1 MSAKITGPKGAPDL
15 FPPRSLLHDEIIS
28 RATELCKLY
37 GYGRIETPVFESTQL
52 FEKGL
57 EPGSD
62 VVTKQM
68 YTFEDRGGR
77 SMTLRPD
84 MTAPVVRSVLQ
95 HGLDRLG
102 KPLKLYYVAP
112 IFRQE
117 SPQFGRQRQF
127 TQVGIEALGSPGP
140 EIDAEVIQLAM
151 EVYRAV
157 GLRDVELAL
166 NSIGHPGCR
175 AAYIPKLQEYL
186 RSIAGQLCEDC
197 RRKIDT
203 NPLRTFDC
211 KVPSDRE
218 LLEGAPLIV
227 DHLCDEC
234 AAHYDQLKSLLGDF
248 GVDFT
253 EDPRLVRGLDYYTRT
268 AFEFTAAGLGSQNA
282 VGGGGRYDG
291 LAEALGGPSLPGIG
305 FGLGVE
311 RIALALEATGAKPA
325 RRLDVFVVAL
335 GDRARKVARA
345 VVANLRSEG
354 YSTDLDFAGR
364 DVKAQFKAANNLG
377 ARWAVVIGDKEIDTG
392 LYNVKNLDTREEQQ
406 VQPARLAGYLAVRR

>member
-1 MSAKITGPKGAPDL
+1 MSSKITGPKGAPDL
-15 FPPRSLLHDEIIS
+15 FPPRSQLHDEIIS
-28 RATELCKLY
+28 RATQLFKLY
-37 GYGRIETPVFESTQL
+37 GYGRIETPVFEATQL

-57 EPGSD
+57 EPGSE

-68 YTFEDRGGR
+68 YSFEDRGGR
-77 SMTLRPD
+77 SLTLRPD
-84 MTAPVVRSVLQ
+84 MTAPVVRSVLE
-95 HGLDRLG
+95 HGLERQG

-117 SPQFGRQRQF
+117 KPQAGRQRQF

-151 EVYRAV
+151 DIYLSV
-157 GLRDVELAL
+157 GLKDVELAL
-166 NSIGHPGCR
+166 NSIGHPECR
-175 AAYIPKLQEYL
+175 AVYIPKLQEYL
-186 RSIAGQLCEDC
+186 RSVADQLCEDC
-197 RRKIDT
+197 RRKIET

-218 LLEGAPLIV
+218 LLKDAPVIV
-227 DHLCDEC
+227 DYLCEEC
-234 AAHYDQLKSLLGDF
+234 ASHYDQLKSLLRDS
-248 GVDFT
+248 GVRFT

-268 AFEFTAAGLGSQNA
+268 AFEFTAGGLGSQNA

-291 LAEALGGPSLPGIG
+291 LAESLGGGHLPGIG

-311 RIALALEATGAKPA
+311 RIVLALEAKGVEPA
-325 RRLDVFVVAL
+325 RRLNVFVVSM

-345 VVANLRSEG
+345 VAANLRSEG

-364 DVKAQFKAANNLG
+364 GIKAQFKAANQLG
-377 ARWAVVIGDKEIDTG
+377 AEWVVVIGDKEIETG
-392 LYNVKNLDTREEQQ
+392 LYTLKRMSTGEEQQ
-406 VQPARLAGYLAVRR
+406 VQPARLAGYLAVRT

>member
-1 MSAKITGPKGAPDL
+1 MSSKITGPKGAPDL

-28 RATELCKLY
+28 RAAELCKLY

-68 YTFEDRGGR
+68 YSFEDRGGR

-84 MTAPVVRSVLQ
+84 MTAPVVRSVLE

-117 SPQFGRQRQF
+117 RPQAGRQRQF
-127 TQVGIEALGSPGP
+127 TQVGVEAVGSPGP

-151 EVYRAV
+151 EVYRAA

-166 NSIGHPGCR
+166 NSIGHPECR
-175 AAYIPKLQEYL
+175 ASYIPKLQEYL

-218 LLEGAPLIV
+218 LLKDAPLIV
-227 DHLCDEC
+227 DQLCEEC
-234 AAHYDQLKSLLGDF
+234 AVHYGGLKSLLQES
-248 GVDFT
+248 GVRFT

-311 RIALALEATGAKPA
+311 RIAMALEAKGAGPA
-325 RRLDVFVVAL
+325 RRLDVFVVSI
-335 GDRARKVARA
+335 GERARLVARA

-354 YSTDLDFAGR
+354 YATDLDFAGR

-377 ARWAVVIGDKEIDTG
+377 ARWVIVIGDKEIETG
-392 LYNVKNLDTREEQQ
+392 LYTVKNMETGEEQQ